1 MAEKGLWLY
10 DNTLWRTGAALT
22 ASSAALP
29 VARLLDYRPGRKWRA
44 TGKAAEWIHV
54 DHGDD
59 VDIDTIFLYAGN
71 FGLGD
76 TVRIRISANSDMSS
90 PVYDQTVE
98 VWEPVYGYGVNFG
111 LNYGGYPN
119 LTDFA
124 AFTQRRLIRLG
135 AVYSKRYLRIDFAAP
150 DNGDTYVE
158 AGIVMAGIGYQPS
171 RNFLFGW
178 DVDHDDPSDQ
188 EETDGGSVL
197 ITARPSARVLNV
209 TMGNLPLDE
218 ALTQVDDMKRI
229 VGRKRPLLF
238 VPFPDGDVSRIY
250 RTSIYG
256 VVKAWQ
262 PIRHTSP
269 LRASGA
275 AMTIRELA

>member
-1 MAEKGLWLY
+1 
-10 DNTLWRTGAALT
+10 
-22 ASSAALP
+22 
-29 VARLLDYRPGRKWRA
+29 
-44 TGKAAEWIHV
+44 
-54 DHGDD
+54 
-59 VDIDTIFLYAGN
+59 
-71 FGLGD
+71 
-76 TVRIRISANSDMSS
+76 
-90 PVYDQTVE
+90 
-98 VWEPVYGYGVNFG
+98 
-111 LNYGGYPN
+111 
-119 LTDFA
+119 
-124 AFTQRRLIRLG
+124 
-135 AVYSKRYLRIDFAAP
+135 
-150 DNGDTYVE
+150 
-158 AGIVMAGIGYQPS
+158 MAGIGYQPS

-209 TMGNLPLDE
+209 TMGNLPLGE